1 MFALM
6 SRTSSTLFVGVLALV
21 LCAAAPLEA
30 ATAYDEMS
38 DAQLTEVLQGWGAL
52 DSADR
57 RSLLVELRKRMQR
70 AEQSNRTLATATAN
84 TAGSPMPASGS
95 QIQGQNQSHKL
106 PRQARVTIHI
116 RVRQNMRFGAGID
129 ANGVLL
135 VRSGALGA
143 GDPNSATSL
152 APQAA
157 TNAMRQMLTLMRAR
171 MARAEPLPGPGFGDG
186 FERRQ
191 DYLKASLSGDQNPS
205 QNPR

>member
-6 SRTSSTLFVGVLALV
+6 SRTSSTLFVGLLALV

-143 GDPNSATSL
+143 GGPNSATSL